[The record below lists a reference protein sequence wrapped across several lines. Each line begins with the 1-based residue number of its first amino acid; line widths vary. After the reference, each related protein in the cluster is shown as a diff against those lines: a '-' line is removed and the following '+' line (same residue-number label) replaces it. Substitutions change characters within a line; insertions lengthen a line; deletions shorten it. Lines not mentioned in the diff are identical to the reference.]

1 MEKKIL
7 SRLRPEAGHREHAI
21 RRMPLAAWLRV
32 AAFCLLAVPAH
43 GAPGM
48 AGAGFFDW
56 FGGTLAMTALLV
68 LVPLCAM
75 LLWHRYARPRLDEV
89 RRNAVVIEACH
100 ALPSLA
106 GKDDV
111 LLRPTLVRFAMEV
124 TGAPLAYLALFVPEP
139 VIVCHADE
147 SGIVVGAEGAG
158 RTAERGRTGETGAE
172 REVPLESR
180 EFWSGLLDGDA
191 YALAETGSEWI
202 GCAYPLEQD
211 AITRH
216 LAVVMMAGR
225 APVAVLGVANGP
237 SRFTEKDAGRLKA
250 ILAAAWECVLL
261 RNQLADKEREFS
273 LHRSIMQ
280 AAPMGL
286 AILNFHGDLLTV
298 NPAFRSLYGMNDHYK
313 TTSAFSLVR
322 PDRRHVLEDAI
333 TQVMHVGGA
342 PLELEMEHLRDDGEF
357 VAGVSLVR
365 LGGAGEIRLLMTVT
379 DVSAKREAHRQLEGH
394 RDRLEKMVL
403 DRTVELQ
410 NALVFAETTR
420 DRIDMI
426 LRSIADGL
434 LVTDM
439 HNRITLMNSNA
450 ELFLGVALQD
460 AVGMQVGQ
468 ALGQKPFRMSVEE
481 HVARTRNGAV
491 QQFEFATVT
500 PGGVQDRY
508 IRAVASQVL
517 DKHDLPAG
525 VVTIMHD
532 VSKERELDVMK
543 SEFLSMAAHELR
555 TPLTTIQGYSDLLRN
570 RSDFSEEERSRFLD
584 IVNQNA
590 QTLSGIVSD
599 LLDISR
605 IESGR
610 SFTMNYETFDFAEL
624 TRTHVELWRTG
635 SVGGRLSSVGHVIN
649 YEGPDSGVLVHGDSI
664 KCQQILEN
672 LIGNSVKY
680 SPQGGVITVRVE
692 ADAVL
697 ARVSVQDH
705 GMGMSREQQN
715 RAFEKFFRANTDGGI
730 QGTGLGL
737 PIVKYYV
744 EAHGGEVWLESEQ
757 GKGTR
762 VSFTLPTA
770 EVTKARLYTAAG

>member
-1 MEKKIL
+1 MPRAQWL
-7 SRLRPEAGHREHAI
+7 WPLGLCLLPAPVQGAADMAEAGF
-21 RRMPLAAWLRV
+21 L
-32 AAFCLLAVPAH
+32 
-43 GAPGM
+43 
-48 AGAGFFDW
+48 DW
-56 FGGTLAMTALLV
+56 FGGTLVMTALMV
-68 LVPLCAM
+68 LVPAVAM
-75 LLWHRYARPRLDEV
+75 LLWHRLVRPRMEEV
-89 RRNAVVIEACH
+89 RRNAVVIEACRMLPPQ
-100 ALPSLA
+100 AGSDDAVLRPSL
-106 GKDDV
+106 
-111 LLRPTLVRFAMEV
+111 VRYAMEA
-124 TGAPLAYLALFVPEP
+124 TGAPLAYLVLFVPEP

-147 SGIVVGAEGAG
+147 SGIVLGAHG
-158 RTAERGRTGETGAE
+158 TGWGAE
-172 REVPLESR
+172 RERNRQAEGASNTSGAGGVGEVAFESR
-180 EFWSGLLDGDA
+180 EFWSGLMEGEA
-191 YALAETGSEWI
+191 YAIAETGSEWTR
-202 GCAYPLEQD
+202 CAYPLEQD
-211 AITRH
+211 GITRH
-216 LAVVMMAGR
+216 LAVAMMSGR
-225 APVAVLGVANGP
+225 APVAVLGVANSL
-237 SRFTEKDAGRLKA
+237 SRFTERDAGRLKTM
-250 ILAAAWECVLL
+250 LVAAWECVLL
-261 RNQLADKEREFS
+261 RNQLAEKEREFA
-273 LHRSIMQ
+273 LHRSILQ
-280 AAPMGL
+280 TAPMGL

-298 NPAFRSLYGMNDHYK
+298 NPAFHTLYRLNDHYRV
-313 TTSAFSLVR
+313 TSVFSLVR

-342 PLELEMEHLRDDGEF
+342 PLELEMEHLRDDSEF

-365 LGGAGEIRLLMTVT
+365 LGGPGAIRLLMTVT
-379 DVSAKREAHRQLEGH
+379 DVSGSREARRQLEGH
-394 RDRLEKMVL
+394 RDKLERMVL

-410 NALVFAETTR
+410 NALVFAESTR

-468 ALGQKPFRMSVEE
+468 ALGQMPFRMLVEE

-491 QQFEFATVT
+491 QQFEFAAAP
-500 PGGVQDRY
+500 PGGGQERY
-508 IRAVASQVL
+508 IRAIASQVL

-532 VSKERELDVMK
+532 VSRERELDVMK

-555 TPLTTIQGYSDLLRN
+555 TPLTTIQGFSDLLRN
-570 RSDFSEEERSRFLD
+570 RKDLSEEERSRFLD
-584 IVNQNA
+584 MVNQNA

-610 SFTMNYETFDFAEL
+610 SFTMYYETFDLAEL
-624 TRTHVELWRTG
+624 TGKHVELWRSG
-635 SVGGRLSSVGHVIN
+635 RIGGMLSSVDHAIA
-649 YEGPDSGVLVHGDSI
+649 YEGPDSGVLVHGDRT

-672 LIGNSVKY
+672 LIGNAVKY
-680 SPQGGVITVRVE
+680 SPKGGAITVRLE
-692 ADAVL
+692 ADAAVVQ
-697 ARVSVQDH
+697 ASVEDH
-705 GMGMSREQQN
+705 GMGMSREQRE

-737 PIVKYYV
+737 PIVKHYV
-744 EAHGGEVWLESEQ
+744 EAHGGEVWLESEPD
-757 GKGTR
+757 KGTR